1 MSKNIGIIGNGF
13 VGSAVEFGFS
23 AQTNCDAIVR
33 VYDKN
38 PVKSV
43 HTLDETVN
51 KSDFIFVSVPTPSND
66 DGSMNVNILES
77 ALMDIQRV
85 NKKKYTINIC
95 R

>member
-23 AQTNCDAIVR
+23 AQTNCDAVVR

-43 HTLDETVN
+43 HTLNETVLCT
-51 KSDFIFVSVPTPSND
+51 FVTLLHFTVIYFD
-66 DGSMNVNILES
+66 CRLE
-77 ALMDIQRV
+77 V
-85 NKKKYTINIC
+85 
-95 R
+95 